1 MYVRDLVGNEYVTQI
16 TYLIEEELNGNNVL
30 SAKIQPNKPNLR
42 FLSNLSEMWDLVDDN
57 ETSYKIIYFKKQG
70 EGERLSAEIKAIPRF
85 YDDFDKDRVYE
96 EYNKSLTAK
105 AAFDIIFANSSY
117 FYQLSG
123 DFTAKEWQSFG
134 GGAARLDMFK
144 DAINRYGAEFKVL
157 GNIVYLEKQIGAD
170 LNVMYRHRLN
180 ASNIVQEVDAS
191 SLWTYIK
198 GYGDYGGDKEDGD
211 WKDAKLKREYTSPLA
226 KIPGIG
232 IRHAPPLKNGKI
244 KLASTMDENL
254 KTIVNESL
262 KISVTANIHDLTK
275 QKYPIAQSSVGDR
288 VFLIDERIG
297 LDAEVRVVD
306 RKVLRDWRGNILD
319 VKLTFGSQ
327 DITKRH
333 QSNLNAAAKTIG
345 DLMEGREKLPL
356 NALAAEVSNV
366 TKMILG
372 VTSEIDI
379 TEHGLIAK
387 DKNNPNYVVVLN
399 SAGLGISQDG
409 GTTFR
414 NAITGRGILA
424 EHILAGTMTAGG
436 NKRIDI
442 ADGSIW
448 SYVNN
453 KLTMSF
459 GQYQLDFYHPN
470 GDKIGNFGPGNI
482 IGTDIPGLRLVL
494 DRDEGYFNIGHTVDG
509 IVRSAFRTYSYDG
522 SYYTFVAG
530 PYSDNSWMGVFSS
543 TKIWESDHPRNQS
556 CSLYSAENH
565 YVYNYFGRNGSDSK
579 YQFSYNGSDQNS
591 HVMGYFDKD
600 GFWSRLVRG
609 DSMESGTYK
618 VGSGDKRIHSYSDA
632 LGLEFSK
639 SNRILVRQDGSV
651 NIFANGS
658 MKHSFKPDGSK
669 SGGSIEIDGENLG
682 MSPIDSPQVLI
693 EYIVFD
699 QVVTEEGVEV
709 MIDEQFLKSVGG
721 SYAVFPSSD
730 VEVEKKKNSVFLR
743 GNKTVDIRLVGKRV
757 HYQDEFWLD
766 MSV

>member
-1 MYVRDLVGNEYVTQI
+1 M
-16 TYLIEEELNGNNVL
+16 
-30 SAKIQPNKPNLR
+30 
-42 FLSNLSEMWDLVDDN
+42 FLSKLSKMWTIVDDDD
-57 ETSYKIIYFKKQG
+57 TAYKIVYLKKQG
-70 EGERLSAEIKAIPRF
+70 EGEQLSAEIKAIPKF
-85 YDDFDKDRVYE
+85 FDDFSNDRVYE
-96 EYNKSLTAK
+96 VYDKSLTAK
-105 AAFDIIFANSSY
+105 AAFDIIFANTGY

-123 DFTAKEWQSFG
+123 DFTAKEWQGFG
-134 GGAARLDMFK
+134 GGAARIDMFK
-144 DAINRYGAEFKVL
+144 DSLNRYGVEFKIL

-226 KIPGIG
+226 KLVGK
-232 IRHAPPLKNGKI
+232 RHAPPLKNGKI

-254 KTIVNESL
+254 KTIVDESL

-288 VFLIDERIG
+288 VFLIDERIE
-297 LDAEVRVVD
+297 LDEEVRVVNQ
-306 RKVLRDWRGNILD
+306 KILRDWRGNILD

-333 QSNLNAAAKTIG
+333 QSNLNAAAKTIS

-356 NALAAEVSNV
+356 NALAAEVANV

-372 VTSEIDI
+372 VTTEIDI
-379 TEHGLIAK
+379 TEQGLIAK
-387 DKNNPNYVVVLN
+387 DKNNPNYVVILN

-424 EHILAGTMTAGG
+424 EHILAGTITAGA

-482 IGTDIPGLRLVL
+482 VGTDIPGLRLVL
-494 DRDEGYFNIGHTVDG
+494 DKDEGYFNIGHTIDG
-509 IVRSAFRTYSYDG
+509 IVRPTFRTYSYDG

-530 PYSDNSWMGVFSS
+530 PYSDNSWMGVFAS
-543 TKIWESDHPRNQS
+543 TKIWESDHPRNQA
-556 CSLYSAENH
+556 CSLYSAEDHN
-565 YVYNYFGRNGSDSK
+565 VYNYFGQNGSDSK

-600 GFWSRLVRG
+600 GFWSHLVRG
-609 DSMESGTYK
+609 ESMESGTYK
-618 VGSGDKRIHSYSDA
+618 VGSGDKRIHSYTDA
-632 LGLEFSK
+632 IGLEFSK
-639 SNRILVRQDGSV
+639 ANRILVRQDGSV
-651 NIFANGS
+651 NIFANGTL
-658 MKHSFKPDGSK
+658 KHSFKPDGSK

-693 EYIVFD
+693 EYVIFE
-699 QVVTEEGVEV
+699 QVVTEDGVEV
-709 MIDEQFLKSVGG
+709 MIDEQFLKAVGG
-721 SYAVFPSSD
+721 EYAVFPSSD
-730 VEVEKKKNSVFLR
+730 VEVEKKKNSIILR
-743 GNKTVDIRLVGKRV
+743 GNKTVDIRLVGKRINY
-757 HYQDEFWLD
+757 HDEFWLN
-766 MSV
+766 MKYEATEQL

>member
-1 MYVRDLVGNEYVTQI
+1 MYVRDLAGEDYVTQI
-16 TYLIEEELNGNNVL
+16 TYLIEEELNGNCVL
-30 SAKIQPNKPNLR
+30 SAKIQPNKPNLL
-42 FLSNLSEMWDLVDDN
+42 FLSKLSKMWTIVDDN
-57 ETSYKIIYFKKQG
+57 DTSYKIIYLKKQG
-70 EGERLSAEIKAIPRF
+70 EGTQLSAEIKAIPKF
-85 YDDFDKDRVYE
+85 FDDFNHDRVYE
-96 EYNKSLTAK
+96 VYDKSLTAK
-105 AAFDIIFANSSY
+105 AAFDIIFANSGY

-123 DFTAKEWQSFG
+123 DFTVKDWQSFG
-134 GGAARLDMFK
+134 GGAARLDMLK
-144 DAINRYGAEFKVL
+144 DALNRYGVEFKIL

-211 WKDAKLKREYTSPLA
+211 WIDAKLKREYTSPLA
-226 KIPGIG
+226 KLIG
-232 IRHAPPLKNGKI
+232 KRHAPPLKNGKI
-244 KLASTMDENL
+244 KLASTMDGNL
-254 KTIVNESL
+254 KTIVDESL
-262 KISVTANIHDLTK
+262 KISVTADIHDLTK

-288 VFLIDERIG
+288 VFLIDERIE
-297 LDAEVRVVD
+297 LDEEVRVVN
-306 RKVLRDWRGNILD
+306 RKVLRDWRGNVLD
-319 VKLTFGSQ
+319 VNLTFGSQ

-333 QSNLNAAAKTIG
+333 QSNINAATKTIG

-356 NALAAEVSNV
+356 NALATEVSNV

-387 DKNNPNYVVVLN
+387 DKTNPNYVVILN

-424 EHILAGTMTAGG
+424 EHILAGTITAGG

-448 SYVNN
+448 SYVGD

-459 GQYQLDFYHPN
+459 GQYQLDFYHPD
-470 GDKIGNFGPGNI
+470 GTKIGNFGPGKI
-482 IGTDIPGLRLVL
+482 VGTDIPGLRLVL
-494 DRDEGYFNIGHTVDG
+494 DKNEGYFNIGHTVDG
-509 IVRSAFRTYSYDG
+509 IVRSAFRTYSYNG

-530 PYSDNSWMGVFSS
+530 PYSDNPWMGVFAS
-543 TKIWESDHPRNQS
+543 TKIWESDKARNQS
-556 CSLYSAENH
+556 CSIYESENGYS
-565 YVYNYFGRNGSDSK
+565 VRNYYGRNGSDAK
-579 YQFSYNGSDQNS
+579 YQFSYNQSDGTQKS
-591 HVMGYFDKD
+591 MGYFDTE
-600 GFWSRLVRG
+600 GFWSRLLKG
-609 DSMESGTYK
+609 DAVQSGTYN
-618 VGSGDKRIHSYSDA
+618 VGSGEKRIHSYSDA

-639 SNRILVRQDGSV
+639 ANRILVRQDGSV

-658 MKHSFKPDGSK
+658 LKHSFKPDGSK

-693 EYIVFD
+693 EYIIFNQTVNEES
-699 QVVTEEGVEV
+699 TEIK
-709 MIDEQFLKSVGG
+709 IDEQFLKAVGG
-721 SYAVFPSSD
+721 EYAVFPSSD
-730 VEVEKKKNSVFLR
+730 VDVEKKKNSIILR
-743 GNKTVDIRLVGKRV
+743 GNKTVDIRLVGKRIN
-757 HYQDEFWLD
+757 YQEEFWLS
-766 MSV
+766 MEA

>member
-1 MYVRDLVGNEYVTQI
+1 MYVRDLTGEEYVTQI
-16 TYLIEEELNGNNVL
+16 TYLTEVELNENCVL
-30 SAKIQPNKPNLR
+30 SAKIQPNKPNLL
-42 FLSNLSEMWDLVDDN
+42 FLSKLSKMWTIVDDDD
-57 ETSYKIIYFKKQG
+57 TSYKIVYLKKQG
-70 EGERLSAEIKAIPRF
+70 EGEQLSAEIKAIPKF
-85 YDDFDKDRVYE
+85 FDDFNNDRVYE
-96 EYNKSLTAK
+96 VYDKSLTAK
-105 AAFDIIFANSSY
+105 AAFDIIFANSGY

-123 DFTAKEWQSFG
+123 DFTAKEWQGFG

-144 DAINRYGAEFKVL
+144 DSLNRYGVEFKIL

-211 WKDAKLKREYTSPLA
+211 WKDAKLIREYTSPLA
-226 KIPGIG
+226 KLVGK
-232 IRHAPPLKNGKI
+232 RHAPPLKNGKI

-254 KTIVNESL
+254 KNIVDESL
-262 KISVTANIHDLTK
+262 KISVTADIHDLTK

-288 VFLIDERIG
+288 VFLIDERIE
-297 LDAEVRVVD
+297 LDEEVRVVNQ
-306 RKVLRDWRGNILD
+306 KILRDWRGNILD

-387 DKNNPNYVVVLN
+387 DKNNPNYVVILN

-424 EHILAGTMTAGG
+424 EHILAGTITAGG

-448 SYVNN
+448 SYVGD

-459 GQYQLDFYHPN
+459 GQYQLDFYHPD
-470 GDKIGNFGPGNI
+470 GTKIGNFGPGNI
-482 IGTDIPGLRLVL
+482 VDTDIPGLRLVL
-494 DRDEGYFNIGHTVDG
+494 AENQGYFNIGHDYNK
-509 IVRSAFRTYSYDG
+509 IVRPTFRTYSYDG
-522 SYYTFVAG
+522 VYYTFVAG
-530 PYSDNSWMGVFSS
+530 PYSDNSWMGVFAS
-543 TKIWESDHPRNQS
+543 TKIWESDHPRNQA
-556 CSLYSAENH
+556 CSLYSAEDHN
-565 YVYNYFGRNGSDSK
+565 VYNYFGRNGSDSR

-618 VGSGDKRIHSYSDA
+618 VGSGDKRIHSYTNA
-632 LGLEFSK
+632 IGVEFSK
-639 SNRILVRQDGSV
+639 SNRLLVRQDGSV
-651 NIFANGS
+651 NIFANGTL
-658 MKHSFKPDGSK
+658 KHSFKPDGSK
-669 SGGSIEIDGENLG
+669 SGGSIEIDGVNLG

-693 EYIVFD
+693 EYVIFE
-699 QVVTEEGVEV
+699 QVVTEDGVEV
-709 MIDEQFLKSVGG
+709 TLDEQFLKAVGG
-721 SYAVFPSSD
+721 EYAVFPSYPVD
-730 VEVEKKKNSVFLR
+730 VEKRKDSIFLQ
-743 GNKTVDIRLVGKRV
+743 GNKKVDIRLVGKRI

>member
-1 MYVRDLVGNEYVTQI
+1 
-16 TYLIEEELNGNNVL
+16 
-30 SAKIQPNKPNLR
+30 
-42 FLSNLSEMWDLVDDN
+42 MWTIVDDDD
-57 ETSYKIIYFKKQG
+57 TAYKIVYLKKQG
-70 EGERLSAEIKAIPRF
+70 EGEQLSAEIKAIPKF
-85 YDDFDKDRVYE
+85 FDDFSNDRVYE
-96 EYNKSLTAK
+96 VYDKSLTAK
-105 AAFDIIFANSSY
+105 AAFDIIFANTGY

-123 DFTAKEWQSFG
+123 DFTAKEWQGFG
-134 GGAARLDMFK
+134 GGAARIDMFK
-144 DAINRYGAEFKVL
+144 DSLNRYGVEFKIL

-226 KIPGIG
+226 KLVGK
-232 IRHAPPLKNGKI
+232 RHAPPLKNGKI

-254 KTIVNESL
+254 KTIVDESL

-288 VFLIDERIG
+288 VFLIDERIE
-297 LDAEVRVVD
+297 LDEEVRVVNQ
-306 RKVLRDWRGNILD
+306 KILRDWRGNILD

-333 QSNLNAAAKTIG
+333 QSNLNAAAKTIS

-356 NALAAEVSNV
+356 NALAAEVANV

-372 VTSEIDI
+372 VTTEIDI
-379 TEHGLIAK
+379 TEQGLIAK
-387 DKNNPNYVVVLN
+387 DKNNPNYVVILN

-424 EHILAGTMTAGG
+424 EHILAGTITAGA

-482 IGTDIPGLRLVL
+482 VGTDIPGLRLVL
-494 DRDEGYFNIGHTVDG
+494 DKDEGYFNIGHTIDG
-509 IVRSAFRTYSYDG
+509 IVRPTFRTYSYDG

-530 PYSDNSWMGVFSS
+530 PYSDNSWMGVFAS
-543 TKIWESDHPRNQS
+543 TKIWESDHPRNQA
-556 CSLYSAENH
+556 CSLYSAEDHN
-565 YVYNYFGRNGSDSK
+565 VYNYFGQNGSDSK

-600 GFWSRLVRG
+600 GFWSHLVRG
-609 DSMESGTYK
+609 ESMESGTYK
-618 VGSGDKRIHSYSDA
+618 VGSGDKRIHSYTDA
-632 LGLEFSK
+632 IGLEFSK
-639 SNRILVRQDGSV
+639 ANRILVRQDGSV
-651 NIFANGS
+651 NIFANGTL
-658 MKHSFKPDGSK
+658 KHSFKPDGSK

-693 EYIVFD
+693 EYVIFE
-699 QVVTEEGVEV
+699 QVVTEDGVEV
-709 MIDEQFLKSVGG
+709 MIDEQFLKAVGG
-721 SYAVFPSSD
+721 EYAVFPSSD
-730 VEVEKKKNSVFLR
+730 VEVEKKKNSIILR
-743 GNKTVDIRLVGKRV
+743 GNKTVDIRLVGKRINY
-757 HYQDEFWLD
+757 HDEFWLN
-766 MSV
+766 MKYEATEQL